1 MRRAAV
7 LLVFACA
14 FAGCGSGGAGKPE
27 LIVSAASSLKQAF
40 TAYGGEF
47 DAAVVRLSFGGSDEL
62 AAQIRAGGRVDVF
75 AAANTKLPAALFA
88 EGQVEKP
95 IDFTAN
101 RLVLAAPKHSSVNSL
116 DDVAKPGVKLA
127 IGSATVPIGSYT
139 RQVLSGLPGAER
151 NRILANV
158 RTAEPDVAGIIGK
171 LTQGAVSAGFV
182 YETDVE
188 AAGGSL
194 KAIRLP
200 ARLQPT
206 VVYAAA
212 IVKGTRHHEQAKQ
225 FIDGLVGGT
234 GQDDLRK
241 AGFLPLP
248 R

>member
-1 MRRAAV
+1 
-7 LLVFACA
+7 
-14 FAGCGSGGAGKPE
+14 
-27 LIVSAASSLKQAF
+27 
-40 TAYGGEF
+40 
-47 DAAVVRLSFGGSDEL
+47 
-62 AAQIRAGGRVDVF
+62 
-75 AAANTKLPAALFA
+75 
-88 EGQVEKP
+88 
-95 IDFTAN
+95 
-101 RLVLAAPKHSSVNSL
+101 
-116 DDVAKPGVKLA
+116 VAKPGVKLA